1 VTILLLE
8 CNDIRK
14 YFGGLRAVDGV
25 SFSVEKG
32 EIVGLIGPNG
42 AGKTTLFNVI
52 AGFYRPTSGSVAFQG
67 QKISGLS
74 SPKICKKGV
83 GRTFQVPQPFYGMT
97 VSQNIV
103 VGHYFGKPGERRR
116 SVPAIID
123 LIGLK
128 AQEEELVDNLTISDQ
143 KRVELGKALATN
155 PRLLLLDEV
164 SSGLNPGEQGEM
176 LTLIQ
181 TLLSELGIT
190 IVMVEHVMQT
200 VMKLAGR
207 IVVLNEGRILESGS
221 PESISRSEA
230 VIKAYLGE
238 EYELT

>member
-1 VTILLLE
+1 LLLE
-8 CNDIRK
+8 CSDICK

-32 EIVGLIGPNG
+32 EIIGLIGPNG

-52 AGFYRPTSGSVAFQG
+52 AGFYKPTSGSVIFQG

-74 SPKICKKGV
+74 SPKICKRGV
-83 GRTFQVPQPFYGMT
+83 ARTFQVPQPFYGMT
-97 VSQNIV
+97 VSQNIA
-103 VGHYFGKPGERRR
+103 VGHYFGKPGERRLG
-116 SVPAIID
+116 VPAIID

-207 IVVLNEGRILESGS
+207 IVVLNEGRVLATGP
-221 PESISRSEA
+221 PEFISKSEE

>member
-1 VTILLLE
+1 
-8 CNDIRK
+8 
-14 YFGGLRAVDGV
+14 
-25 SFSVEKG
+25 VEKG
-32 EIVGLIGPNG
+32 EIIGLIGPNG

-52 AGFYRPTSGSVAFQG
+52 AGFYRPTSGSVIFQG

-74 SPKICKKGV
+74 SPKICKRGV
-83 GRTFQVPQPFYGMT
+83 ARTFQVPQPFYGMT
-97 VSQNIV
+97 VSQNIA
-103 VGHYFGKPGERRR
+103 VGHDFGKPGGRRLGV
-116 SVPAIID
+116 SAIID

-128 AQEEELVDNLTISDQ
+128 AQKEELVDNLTISGQ

-207 IVVLNEGRILESGS
+207 IVVLNEGRVLETGP
-221 PESISRSEA
+221 PEFISKSEE